1 MFRQV
6 KTNYTEE
13 FKSQAIPR
21 TSYIY
26 TVSTVQVS
34 AFQKG
39 NETLPNLAQRLGV
52 NRHTLHSWVYNRG
65 ISSKSSKKPILAVSN
80 FEDVKEEKLPP
91 EAMEVLIKELK
102 SQLAYEKMRS
112 ESFLKMIEIAER
124 ELKIDIRKKSG
135 AKQSL
140 K

>member
-1 MFRQV
+1 MLI
-6 KTNYTEE
+6 
-13 FKSQAIPR
+13 AIR
-21 TSYIY
+21 FIVGFTC
-26 TVSTVQVS
+26 TVLYSINVLST
-34 AFQKG
+34 
-39 NETLPNLAQRLGV
+39 R
-52 NRHTLHSWVYNRG
+52 YNRG